1 LVITEARAAGCAVV
15 ATNVGGIPEALDGG
29 DAGVLVPPHR
39 SDILAKAII
48 TLIDS
53 PSHRERLRRRAHQN
67 LEGFS
72 VKRCNAQT
80 MSVYRELLDSSPI

>member
-1 LVITEARAAGCAVV
+1 
-15 ATNVGGIPEALDGG
+15 
-29 DAGVLVPPHR
+29 
-39 SDILAKAII
+39 
-48 TLIDS
+48 
-53 PSHRERLRRRAHQN
+53 